1 MQPPAKQLL
10 WNDREARSVIPVAAC
25 DSKRRTDAGGRMSSD
40 LGFPRAPPR
49 LEPGTRGLSGAGHEI
64 CRIVDTGRR

>member
-1 MQPPAKQLL
+1 
-10 WNDREARSVIPVAAC
+10 
-25 DSKRRTDAGGRMSSD
+25 MSSD
-40 LGFPRAPPR
+40 LGFRRAPPG